1 LNQSISSTG
10 GQSLVNTSTLTNNH
24 STVSSGSNISNLLQS
39 PTGTMSSLTLG
50 TNPNL
55 KSSHSNNTNNGNTA
69 SIIANMDAANYA
81 FTTPANLVK
90 TNNQTSIFNAYSNNN
105 SGTISKK
112 ENDF

>member
-1 LNQSISSTG
+1 
-10 GQSLVNTSTLTNNH
+10 
-24 STVSSGSNISNLLQS
+24 
-39 PTGTMSSLTLG
+39 
-50 TNPNL
+50 
-55 KSSHSNNTNNGNTA
+55 
-69 SIIANMDAANYA
+69 MDAANYA